1 MYGMN
6 STLPASGAALASSG
20 LAYTGLNVG
29 STLLTALGVMLIGV
43 ALLALFRRDS
53 KVRP

>member
-6 STLPASGAALASSG
+6 AAIPASGAALG
-20 LAYTGLNVG
+20 YTGLNLG
-29 STLLTALGVMLIGV
+29 AALLTALGFMLIGV
-43 ALLALFRRDS
+43 ALVALARRGG

>member
-6 STLPASGAALASSG
+6 ATAPAAGAA

-29 STLLTALGVMLIGV
+29 AGLLTALGCILIGV
-43 ALLALFRRDS
+43 ALIALLRRDG

>member
-6 STLPASGAALASSG
+6 AAMPASGAGAA

-29 STLLTALGVMLIGV
+29 AGLLTALGIMLIGTG
-43 ALLALFRRDS
+43 LLALARRS
-53 KVRP
+53 GKVRP

>member
-6 STLPASGAALASSG
+6 ATLPASGAALAATG
-20 LAYTGLNVG
+20 LAYTGLNIG
-29 STLLTALGVMLIGV
+29 AALLTALGVMLIGM
-43 ALLALFRRDS
+43 ALLALIRRDS

>member
-6 STLPASGAALASSG
+6 ATVPAAGAALAVTG
-20 LAYTGLNVG
+20 LAYTGLDVG
-29 STLLTALGVMLIGV
+29 AAVLTALGVMLIGV
-43 ALLALFRRDS
+43 ALLALLRRDS